1 MVRSSG
7 WETGSSGSPLRPR
20 ELLTCLLGACCSLRR
35 PRWEL
40 RRSRGVWGR
49 GKQLTG
55 FLDWGREAR
64 EREDQVERRMRDH
77 NGAGRT
83 GTGGGEK
90 GSELPRGRRCWQRG
104 SLGAQQRVAHRTPIF
119 GVGRRG
125 VSAHLGG
132 VGALVGFIREPFALL
147 PGGDAPVGP
156 PPSQRAAPGG
166 RPLSN
171 LRGLHAGAPQRLR
184 RVARLHLLV
193 RDGAQHVGRLE
204 GRNHTRQ
211 PPGCRG
217 RGKRGGCVPPPPPS
231 ALTRLSR
238 G

>member
-35 PRWEL
+35 LRWEL

-64 EREDQVERRMRDH
+64 ERIRWRE
-77 NGAGRT
+77 GC
-83 GTGGGEK
+83 GTTTREK

-132 VGALVGFIREPFALL
+132 VGALVGFI
-147 PGGDAPVGP
+147 
-156 PPSQRAAPGG
+156 
-166 RPLSN
+166 
-171 LRGLHAGAPQRLR
+171 
-184 RVARLHLLV
+184 
-193 RDGAQHVGRLE
+193 
-204 GRNHTRQ
+204 
-211 PPGCRG
+211 
-217 RGKRGGCVPPPPPS
+217 
-231 ALTRLSR
+231 
-238 G
+238 